1 MTISHKV
8 ITSMPHFVVD
18 LAEVGET
25 PVALT
30 TLTTVD
36 DVDPRELLKSI
47 HASNVEDNVEV
58 TFNTDDETVV
68 SVPLDGVTL
77 NFAIPYHEVG
87 EYLDADELVDYYEDI
102 LLRSLDDIEIA
113 IEHQLVGLE

>member
-1 MTISHKV
+1 MTISHKA

-18 LAEVGET
+18 LAEIGET

-30 TLTTVD
+30 TLTAVD

-47 HASNVEDNVEV
+47 HHSNVEGNVEL
-58 TFNTDDETVV
+58 TYSSDGETVL

-77 NFAIPYHEVG
+77 NFALPYHDVDED
-87 EYLDADELVDYYEDI
+87 LDADELADYYEDI

-113 IEHQLVGLE
+113 IEHKLVGLE